1 MYKMSTNMLLWP
13 DHRYMKDELLN
24 SLIQNFNWRILQDTE
39 SPLDVKCYRSKDAW
53 KFVDVLRLLYERK
66 LQMMKTRIRQ
76 NTGICEVTFEEF
88 KLNATFFGRDKIP
101 VVDPLVWS
109 KFYNL
114 KLPLIW
120 LKTTYGICGEFSE
133 RNDFFSSLWTRFQR
147 NIQMH

>member
-1 MYKMSTNMLLWP
+1 MLLWP

-39 SPLDVKCYRSKDAW
+39 SSLDVKCYRSKDAW

-88 KLNATFFGRDKIP
+88 KLNATFF
-101 VVDPLVWS
+101 
-109 KFYNL
+109 
-114 KLPLIW
+114 
-120 LKTTYGICGEFSE
+120 
-133 RNDFFSSLWTRFQR
+133 WTG
-147 NIQMH
+147 